1 LSLVRR
7 RGVFSEGFFVVQGN
21 SSIAADLV
29 AFHAVR
35 HLRTCG
41 STPRF
46 KIPQLFPWHSVAH
59 NRVGLS
65 MIVRRPAG
73 DRLGLERPRG
83 SP

>member
-1 LSLVRR
+1 M
-7 RGVFSEGFFVVQGN
+7 QGN
-21 SSIAADLV
+21 SSISADPV

-35 HLRTCG
+35 HRRTCG
-41 STPRF
+41 STLKF
-46 KIPQLFPWHSVAH
+46 KIPRLLPRHSAAH

-65 MIVRRPAG
+65 KIVRRPTG

>member
-1 LSLVRR
+1 
-7 RGVFSEGFFVVQGN
+7 VFTEGFFVVQGI
-21 SSIAADLV
+21 SSIAADVV

-46 KIPQLFPWHSVAH
+46 KIPQLFPRHSVAH

-65 MIVRRPAG
+65 KIVRRPTG
-73 DRLGLERPRG
+73 DGLDLERPRG
-83 SP
+83 SL

>member
-1 LSLVRR
+1 
-7 RGVFSEGFFVVQGN
+7 VFTEGFFVVQGN

-41 STPRF
+41 STPKF
-46 KIPQLFPWHSVAH
+46 KIPQLFPRHSVAH

-65 MIVRRPAG
+65 KIVRRPTG

>member
-1 LSLVRR
+1 
-7 RGVFSEGFFVVQGN
+7 VFTEGFFVVQGN

-29 AFHAVR
+29 ALHAVR

-46 KIPQLFPWHSVAH
+46 KMPQLFPQHSVAH

-65 MIVRRPAG
+65 KIVRRPTG
-73 DRLGLERPRG
+73 DGLERPRG
-83 SP
+83 SL

>member
-1 LSLVRR
+1 VPT
-7 RGVFSEGFFVVQGN
+7 EGFLVVHGN

-29 AFHAVR
+29 VFHAVR

-41 STPRF
+41 STPKF
-46 KIPQLFPWHSVAH
+46 KIPRLFPRHSIPH
-59 NRVGLS
+59 NRIGLS
-65 MIVRRPAG
+65 KIVRRPTD